1 MGTPHTPQHEEVR
14 AHTLARL
21 VGGKAQGE
29 KKEGLLTSGVLCAG
43 VAATADPGML
53 DSGVLGEMGFKFRA
67 RSALR
72 ASLWACTAQSPRLVS
87 KMQQSI
93 ARSLPDAGPLVLVM

>member
-1 MGTPHTPQHEEVR
+1 MR

-43 VAATADPGML
+43 VAATADPGVL
-53 DSGVLGEMGFKFRA
+53 DSGVLGEMGFRFRA
-67 RSALR
+67 RSALS
-72 ASLWACTAQSPRLVS
+72 ASLCACTAQPPCLVS
-87 KMQQSI
+87 RSQQGVCI
-93 ARSLPDAGPLVLVM
+93 